1 MEADTQTGL
10 RDSILAKAKNLGAS
24 LAGIASIEALRHSPS
39 HALYHELPH
48 HDGHAALE
56 WPAEARSVLIMALQ
70 HRPSEPELD
79 WWGGIPGRTP
89 GNHQLMKMA
98 GSLKEW
104 LGKELDI
111 SARPLPYQV
120 EQGGILLKD
129 AAALAGLGV
138 VGDRSDGTITSWTVP
153 DKYVFVGE
161 LPKTSVGKI
170 DKKVLRSQYRGESSL
185 GVMNGRAYAGRA
197 THVI

>member
-1 MEADTQTGL
+1 MEADAQRDV
-10 RDSILAKAKNLGAS
+10 RDSILAKAKNLGTS

-39 HALYHELPH
+39 HTLYPELPY
-48 HDGHAALE
+48 HDGYAALE

-70 HRPSEPELD
+70 HRPSEPDLA
-79 WWGGIPGRTP
+79 WRGGTPGRTP

-104 LGKELDI
+104 LCKELDI

-120 EQGGILLKD
+120 EQGSILLKD
-129 AAALAGLGV
+129 ATALAELGI
-138 VGDRSDGTITSWTVP
+138 VGGRSDETITSWTAP
-153 DKYVFVGE
+153 DKYAFVGE
-161 LPKTSVGKI
+161 LPKTSVGKT
-170 DKKVLRSQYRGESSL
+170 DKKALRSQYHGEWSL
-185 GVMNGRAYAGRA
+185 GVMNGRAYSGRA